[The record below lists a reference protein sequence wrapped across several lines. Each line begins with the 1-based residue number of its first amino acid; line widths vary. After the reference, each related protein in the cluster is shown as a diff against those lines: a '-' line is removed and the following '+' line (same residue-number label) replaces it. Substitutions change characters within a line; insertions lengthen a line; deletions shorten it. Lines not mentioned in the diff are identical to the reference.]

1 MATSKHPKLAK
12 ALVYGTC
19 ILAGFGLISNLGNI
33 IDFFSVHYDLP
44 NGQYILL
51 RPIIAGILLTPFLF
65 KTPRKLAGRLFNVIK
80 DKVKEW
86 ITPKE
91 DPMTLLKRYVDDLER
106 NFRNLQ
112 THISKLHT
120 QMAKIKDIMKQNSNE
135 IARSSRLI
143 DEAKRQGRNEVVAV
157 NYNQVGRLTKLN
169 EKYALMMG
177 RMEELNDVLVKMHT
191 YSSYKL
197 NDTKNEIRM
206 KEQEMQALSS
216 GYYAMMSAKNIMEG
230 DYAQNNVYAEAT
242 EQLTIDLHTK
252 IAELDNFMQ
261 LSSPMFDDMDMQRT
275 LSQLEGENYYEKLMA
290 EGRAFLNNV
299 DYKDNGNS
307 YFAK

>member
-1 MATSKHPKLAK
+1 MANPKHPLLVK
-12 ALVYGTC
+12 ALLIGACSVS
-19 ILAGFGLISNLGNI
+19 AMFLISHLGDIFN
-33 IDFFSVHYDLP
+33 FFSEQYFLP
-44 NGQYILL
+44 NGKYIYL
-51 RPIIAGILLTPFLF
+51 RPLIAGLMLLPFAF
-65 KTPRKLAGRLFNVIK
+65 RTPRKLASRLWRIVSNKIK
-80 DKVKEW
+80 DWTTV
-86 ITPKE
+86 KE
-91 DPMTLLKRYVDDLER
+91 DPMVLLKKYVQDLER

-120 QMAKIKDIMKQNSNE
+120 QMAKIKEIMKQNSSE
-135 IARSSRLI
+135 ISRSTRLI
-143 DEAKRQGRNEVVAV
+143 DEAKRQGRGEVVAV

-177 RMEELNDVLVKMHT
+177 RMEELNDILVKMHT

-197 NDTKNEIRM
+197 NDTRNEIRM
-206 KEQEMQALSS
+206 KEQEMQAISS

-230 DYAQNNVYAEAT
+230 DYTQTAVYEQAT
-242 EQLTIDLHTK
+242 EELTHDLHTK
-252 IAELDNFMQ
+252 IAELDSFMQ
-261 LSSPMFDDMDMQRT
+261 LSSPMFDDIDMQRT

-307 YFAK
+307 YFSK